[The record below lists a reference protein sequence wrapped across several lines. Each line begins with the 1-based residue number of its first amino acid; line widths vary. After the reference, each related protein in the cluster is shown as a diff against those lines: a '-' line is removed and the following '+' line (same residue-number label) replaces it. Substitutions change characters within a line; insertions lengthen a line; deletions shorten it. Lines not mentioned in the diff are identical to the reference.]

1 MQQGVQLPDLLELFG
16 LEYPFQRQVAQ
27 AGAEHVLLT
36 LQNAEVAL
44 DRSGVGEDDRQVGH
58 ERANIR
64 EFATIV
70 VNVAPAGVEAGGV
83 SMLVQFRSEA
93 GVIAV
98 CH

>member
-44 DRSGVGEDDRQVGH
+44 DLSGVGKDDRQVGH
-58 ERANIR
+58 ERANSR
-64 EFATIV
+64 ELPTV
-70 VNVAPAGVEAGGV
+70 VFSVAPACV
-83 SMLVQFRSEA
+83 
-93 GVIAV
+93 
-98 CH
+98 